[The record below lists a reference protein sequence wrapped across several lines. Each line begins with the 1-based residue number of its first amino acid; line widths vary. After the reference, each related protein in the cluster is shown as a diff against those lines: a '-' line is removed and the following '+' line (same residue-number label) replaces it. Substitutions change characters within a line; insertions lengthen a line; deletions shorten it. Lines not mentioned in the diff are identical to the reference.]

1 MSTTEQPTP
10 TPTTPP
16 EVAVE
21 TPQQAVS
28 LLIQGVQVAQQRGA
42 YQLTEA
48 SLLSDA
54 VSFLTGAPN
63 PTALAPEGSEVT
75 EESEETDET
84 VEETDEN

>member
-1 MSTTEQPTP
+1 MSTTVQP
-10 TPTTPP
+10 TPTTPQ
-16 EVAVE
+16 EATVE

-54 VSFLTGAPN
+54 VSFLTGRPN
-63 PTALAPEGSEVT
+63 PAVTGPEVAPPAAVL
-75 EESEETDET
+75 EETDET
-84 VEETDEN
+84 TEETNEN